1 MTRKE
6 AREFMMQVFFQME
19 ACGDFDVNS
28 RPEYMNTK
36 KLGLQQDYCSELH
49 SLLCNKKDTLD
60 EMLNRYSAN
69 WKIERLPKT
78 DLAVLRLAA
87 CEILYMEDLPDAVSI
102 NEAVE
107 LSKKY
112 GAENS
117 TKYVN
122 AILGKIVEEKSAG
135 KSATCTDADS
145 TGEGSDA

>member
-36 KLGLQQDYCSELH
+36 KLGQQQNYCGELH
-49 SLLCNKKDTLD
+49 SLLCNKKDVLD
-60 EMLNRYSAN
+60 EMLNKYSSN

-87 CEILYMEDLPDAVSI
+87 CEILFMDDLPDAVSI

-107 LSKKY
+107 LSRKY
-112 GAENS
+112 GTENS

-122 AILGKIVEEKSAG
+122 GILGKLVDEKNAAKTAG
-135 KSATCTDADS
+135 LETDAE
-145 TGEGSDA
+145 GEDSDA

>member
-36 KLGLQQDYCSELH
+36 KLGHQKDYCNELH
-49 SLLCNKKDTLD
+49 SLLCNKKDILD
-60 EMLNRYSAN
+60 EKLNRYSVN
-69 WKIERLPKT
+69 WKTERLPKT

-87 CEILYMEDLPDAVSI
+87 CEILYMDDMPDAVSI

-112 GAENS
+112 GTESSA
-117 TKYVN
+117 KYVN
-122 AILGKIVEEKSAG
+122 GILGKIAEEKNSGAAVCAG
-135 KSATCTDADS
+135 SEDTDA
-145 TGEGSDA
+145 